1 MARDFVGKDRA
12 LDIVRS
18 ITGYNGKAIED
29 LEPASIEVRDAVYN
43 AFLDK
48 LVLSPRHR
56 DALNARGL
64 KNDLIDR
71 NNYKTT
77 PMWDSAEGICSL
89 LIKDG
94 YSLERIPGFYKNR
107 EGKWTFMTL
116 PGFLIPVRD
125 QKQRIQGFQ
134 IRVDDKY
141 LELKEDIKK
150 YIWFSSVSKNG
161 GCSSGAPVHAALPL
175 NREIKP
181 ETKLWI
187 TEGPLKADIASAY
200 MGLPFLGVA
209 GVSLYRQAAQEA
221 KKMQVN
227 KAVIAYDADLQKNPH
242 VKDAEK
248 ELVKELMARGIKAT
262 PVTWAEVL
270 GKGIDDLVTGII
282 SEEFPLPKTTLER
295 LITVNAGLQKEIQ
308 IDISIKV
315 KRAEN

>member
-1 MARDFVGKDRA
+1 M
-12 LDIVRS
+12 S
-18 ITGYNGKAIED
+18 
-29 LEPASIEVRDAVYN
+29 
-43 AFLDK
+43 
-48 LVLSPRHR
+48 
-56 DALNARGL
+56 
-64 KNDLIDR
+64 LID
-71 NNYKTT
+71 
-77 PMWDSAEGICSL
+77 L
-89 LIKDG
+89 L
-94 YSLERIPGFYKNR
+94 PGFYKNR